1 MRVSSCNLLLLT
13 GLTALS
19 QEDRHVTL
27 PVGSTAPDFAL
38 PGVDGKTHK
47 LAEYG
52 GSPILAIVFTCNH
65 CPTAQ
70 LYEDRIKRLVS
81 DYRGKGVTLV
91 AIQPN
96 DPNALR
102 IDEMVM
108 SDMSDS
114 LEEMKLR
121 AQYRHFNFPY
131 LYDGATQSVAEAYG
145 PKATP
150 HIFLFD
156 KERKLRYEGRID
168 DNQREGLVKITDA
181 RNALD
186 ALIADK
192 EVSVTH
198 TPVFGCSTKW
208 KYKEVSRLE
217 MQRKIEGEPV
227 TVELVDA
234 EGLKK
239 LRANPTGKL
248 LLISFWATWCVPCVA
263 EFPDFQTTFRM
274 YRTRPFALVTVSA
287 NGPDERP
294 SVTQML
300 ERQHATSRNLLF
312 ASTDT
317 YALQAAFDA
326 KWESGLPYTILLAP
340 DGKLLYRREGEIDI
354 FELRR
359 TILANLPTDYAAF
372 REYWV
377 NH

>member
-1 MRVSSCNLLLLT
+1 MRVSSCSLLLFAGVTVL
-13 GLTALS
+13 A

-27 PVGSTAPDFAL
+27 PVGSPAPDFAL

-52 GSPILAIVFTCNH
+52 ASTFLAIVFTCNH

-70 LYEDRIKRLVS
+70 LYEDRIKRLAS

-102 IDEMVM
+102 IDEMEM

-168 DNQREGLVKITDA
+168 DNQREGIVKITDA

-186 ALIADK
+186 ALIAGK
-192 EVSVTH
+192 EVAVTH
-198 TPVFGCSTKW
+198 TGVFGCSTKW
-208 KYKEVSRLE
+208 KYKEASRLE
-217 MQRKIEGEPV
+217 MQRKIEAEAV
-227 TVELVDA
+227 TVELADA
-234 EGLKK
+234 EALKK

-263 EFPDFQTTFRM
+263 EFPDLQTTLRM

-294 SVTQML
+294 SVTAML

-317 YALQAAFDA
+317 YALQALSTRNGNRACPTRSCCPPTARSCIAA
-326 KWESGLPYTILLAP
+326 KA
-340 DGKLLYRREGEIDI
+340 K
-354 FELRR
+354 
-359 TILANLPTDYAAF
+359 
-372 REYWV
+372 
-377 NH
+377 

>member
-1 MRVSSCNLLLLT
+1 MRASLSSLLLLAGVT
-13 GLTALS
+13 VFA

-27 PVGSTAPDFAL
+27 PVGSPAPDFAL

-47 LAEYG
+47 LAEYSA
-52 GSPILAIVFTCNH
+52 SPFLAIVFTCNH

-70 LYEDRIKRLVS
+70 LYEDRIKRLAS

-102 IDEMVM
+102 IDEMEM
-108 SDMSDS
+108 SDMSDT

-168 DNQREGLVKITDA
+168 DNQREGLVKIMDA

-186 ALIADK
+186 ALIAGK
-192 EVSVTH
+192 EVAVTH
-198 TPVFGCSTKW
+198 TGVFGCSTKW
-208 KYKEVSRLE
+208 KYKEASRLE
-217 MQRKIEGEPV
+217 AQRKIEAEPV
-227 TVELVDA
+227 TVELADSEA
-234 EGLKK
+234 LKK

-263 EFPDFQTTFRM
+263 EFPDLQTTFRM

-294 SVTQML
+294 SVTAML
-300 ERQHATSRNLLF
+300 ERQHATTRNLLF

-326 KWESGLPYTILLAP
+326 KWESGLPYTILLSP
-340 DGKLLYRREGEIDI
+340 DGKVLYRREGEVDI
-354 FELRR
+354 LELRR
-359 TILANLPTDYAAF
+359 TILANLPTDYAGF

-377 NH
+377 TH